1 MKKKTP
7 YFLHNRAM
15 IVTLDVS
22 NSHSFQAVSFF
33 YERHKLLNDC
43 LLPALLPA
51 PMGAPELER
60 MPQNIYD
67 VLIPSEVDPYGD
79 TSVVFR
85 IETETGDRYYQ
96 WMVDVEFDFPVV
108 SVVEYLLDLSAY
120 TGQRL
125 NVSYAFA
132 TITGISQFSTDAVV
146 QVPGNTQLHVHI
158 NNTLQSTV
166 DFRHIGLVHFGQL
179 SR

>member
-1 MKKKTP
+1 MWSWLQCKFVILCVNEKTP
-7 YFLHNRAM
+7 SFLHNRAM

-33 YERHKLLNDC
+33 YKRHQYYYLMIVV
-43 LLPALLPA
+43 LPALLPA
-51 PMGAPELER
+51 PMGAPELEQ

-67 VLIPSEVDPYGD
+67 VLIPSEVDLYGD

-85 IETETGDRYYQ
+85 IETETGDHYYQ
-96 WMVDVEFDFPVV
+96 WMVDVEIDYPVV

-132 TITGISQFSTDAVV
+132 TITGISEFSADAVV
-146 QVPGNTQLHVHI
+146 QVPGNMQLQVHV
-158 NNTLQSTV
+158 
-166 DFRHIGLVHFGQL
+166 
-179 SR
+179 